1 MSKLLKEW
9 NRLAFSAGTKS
20 VLNESIPNSVSE
32 YTGQEYPIRFD
43 PNNMPPD
50 LVGVGIY
57 NLSPDDGWNT
67 YQNFTKAF
75 ERAVD
80 PSVNPYVL
88 ASREKGF
95 RQENEGYPWYYMC
108 PYSEEINGEVVFVG
122 CSTPEEC
129 EDGYK
134 DSALDI

>member
-9 NRLAFSAGTKS
+9 NRLAFAKGTKT
-20 VLNESIPNSVSE
+20 LMNESSQHD
-32 YTGQEYPIRFD
+32 GREYPIPFD

-50 LVGVGIY
+50 LVGVAIY

-67 YQNFTKAF
+67 YQNFTTAF

-80 PSVNPYVL
+80 PNVNPYVL
-88 ASREKGF
+88 GMKEKGF

-108 PYSEEINGEVVFVG
+108 PYSEEINGEIVFVG
-122 CSTPEEC
+122 CRSPEEC
-129 EDGYK
+129 EDEFKGA
-134 DSALDI
+134 ALEI